1 MTTKTDL
8 NPILPSLN
16 RKITQNKMKLVENE
30 LKKLKTFDSN
40 YFIGKSHFDE
50 DGTQN
55 YLVFKP
61 LNKYF
66 RLITN
71 TLSILSWQSK
81 GLSTETIDPPTTSL
95 SLLIMLLTK

>member
-1 MTTKTDL
+1 MTTKTYF
-8 NPILPSLN
+8 NAILSSLN
-16 RKITQNKMKLVENE
+16 RKITQNKTKLVENE